1 VVISTLVSILMSPN
15 YALAQTS
22 RPEFSE
28 EQPQEAVVTPPSRP
42 EFSEEQPQEEVT
54 PPVNPPGSTQPEPQ
68 SNTKPVSSE
77 SQPQPGSGEAV
88 SPTPGETRPPATRTA
103 DTSEAS
109 PQTETEAASRDTQT
123 PPTPD
128 SPSGFISCEGRSCSA
143 CDFVVLGNTAIKW
156 LITISFLFFAVLA
169 VRAGIKL
176 VTSQGNPGALS
187 NAKESF
193 TNAFI
198 GLIIILLAF
207 LLVDT
212 IMRQLV
218 KGSGEIK
225 GYGPWNEVVCAKQVE
240 STTKANY
247 FDGDETFEA
256 RVTASGDNASSLPA
270 TGVASRVQAIRSTPQ
285 VTAMVDKALDEMGI
299 TDPYQRK
306 IYRALISQ
314 ESSNCTRETSPV
326 GAQGCAQFMIPTAR
340 EYDAKLEKR
349 FAGKSDAQVA
359 QMLRDDDQYS
369 IRMGA
374 RLFKDGLQR
383 YNGNIDYAL
392 AAYNG
397 GPGSVQASKSCPGLR
412 IYQCDTATDGY
423 QETRNYVANIKAVAS
438 AI

>member
-1 VVISTLVSILMSPN
+1 MKFLFLLFTLSTLFFTQIT
-15 YALAQTS
+15 YA
-22 RPEFSE
+22 
-28 EQPQEAVVTPPSRP
+28 QET
-42 EFSEEQPQEEVT
+42 
-54 PPVNPPGSTQPEPQ
+54 
-68 SNTKPVSSE
+68 
-77 SQPQPGSGEAV
+77 
-88 SPTPGETRPPATRTA
+88 
-103 DTSEAS
+103 
-109 PQTETEAASRDTQT
+109 
-123 PPTPD
+123 PTPD

-176 VTSQGNPGALS
+176 VTSQGNSSALT

-256 RVTASGDNASSLPA
+256 RVTASGDNASSLSA
-270 TGVASRVQAIRSTPQ
+270 TGIAGRVQAIRSTPQ

-314 ESSNCTRETSPV
+314 ESSNCQNKV
-326 GAQGCAQFMIPTAR
+326 GPDTGKGRGRAYGCSQFLVATAR
-340 EYDAKLEKR
+340 DFDKRLDGR
-349 FAGKSDAQVA
+349 FAGKSDAEIASILQN
-359 QMLRDDDQYS
+359 DNTYS
-369 IRMGA
+369 IRLGA
-374 RLFKDGLQR
+374 LYYKEALRK
-383 YNGNIDYAL
+383 YNNNIDYAV
-392 AAYNG
+392 ASYNG
-397 GPGSVQASKSCPGLR
+397 GTGSVEASTRCPGLR
-412 IYQCDTATDGY
+412 VYQCDTATDGY
-423 QETRNYVANIKAVAS
+423 AQTRNYVTNIKAVAG
-438 AI
+438 AL